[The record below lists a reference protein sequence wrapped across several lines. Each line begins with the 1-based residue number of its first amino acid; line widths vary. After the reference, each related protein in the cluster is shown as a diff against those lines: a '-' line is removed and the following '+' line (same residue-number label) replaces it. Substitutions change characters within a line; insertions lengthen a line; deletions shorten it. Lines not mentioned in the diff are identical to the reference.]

1 MPSAYFGPSPDLLPP
16 GHMPPPD
23 YLAMQKSSRS
33 TAKAAAATRRVSSG
47 QAPSQ
52 GPIEYKS
59 VFQPRPGQE
68 HVCGLSTGHRTKVDG
83 SEWAL
88 LDTLDVQMCNDD
100 RERREAL
107 AHTRAAEQRGHLDR
121 QVGQSS
127 SSSHRSSVV
136 PPSSTVLY
144 LDPHTFTSSSSRQ
157 AAATGDKSYLI
168 SPPSPTST
176 ISSSPTP

>member
-68 HVCGLSTGHRTKVDG
+68 HVCGLSTGHRTKVAD

-121 QVGQSS
+121 QVG
-127 SSSHRSSVV
+127 R
-136 PPSSTVLY
+136 
-144 LDPHTFTSSSSRQ
+144 
-157 AAATGDKSYLI
+157 AAAIRDAPRP
-168 SPPSPTST
+168 SPP
-176 ISSSPTP
+176 